1 MVAFN
6 LYYEEVDFKPDLNL
20 QGSSW
25 NSIDKCLD
33 FIIRRSRNGLKV
45 VIWVG
50 TIHFYG
56 TYY

>member
-33 FIIRRSRNGLKV
+33 FMAKHSRNGLKAA
-45 VIWVG
+45 IWVIL
-50 TIHFYG
+50 IHWYG
-56 TYY
+56 A